1 MSTNSRSRDPHHPG
15 PHLTSSTATGRERL
29 MTLCRSATGTACRS
43 LTRQRKERARH
54 SATSQGCWLR
64 PCTSR
69 HGPLQPISAREE
81 DLFCSQAGLTR
92 GEASCIFC
100 CSNIEP
106 KPTLR
111 SAVQARTLFRIP
123 SGLKSLVT
131 EVQARPALSLL
142 MREGIVKHI
151 TSQSTGPGESLREN
165 EVEERGRKRESSPT
179 RHYFLY
185 SY

>member
-111 SAVQARTLFRIP
+111 SAVQARTLFHHTCNVLPCISDP
-123 SGLKSLVT
+123 VGPKKPCHGSPGT
-131 EVQARPALSLL
+131 TRPVPTDAGGY
-142 MREGIVKHI
+142 RE
-151 TSQSTGPGESLREN
+151 T
-165 EVEERGRKRESSPT
+165 
-179 RHYFLY
+179 HYFTVHRPG
-185 SY
+185 